1 MGRKDTCDGE
11 VLTFERLEEKYKN
24 VYQPDEVSHWWDH
37 NCAKVEEVA
46 KSDGDKTE
54 LDSIVCVDAL
64 EEMRKSEAS
73 DLDRALAQRMQRHK
87 SLESRQPSNSS
98 ELDGAVRVDANN
110 SVPNDD
116 AMEMMRKKRSRKVQT
131 LRLRQHSN
139 SSNLGADIKL
149 PGEEQEAQAEL
160 NKPEEEDADI
170 NNKKTHVEDEE
181 EVGNREIHVNV
192 TGGIAVNVVGAK
204 PSEVEENRKKKKR
217 SRQVAVRASDTSEEL
232 PGKESE

>member
-1 MGRKDTCDGE
+1 MMRKKRSRKVQTLRLRQHSDSSNLGADIKLPGE
-11 VLTFERLEEKYKN
+11 EQEAQAELNKPEEEDANNSGPK
-24 VYQPDEVSHWWDH
+24 D
-37 NCAKVEEVA
+37 
-46 KSDGDKTE
+46 
-54 LDSIVCVDAL
+54 DAL
-64 EEMRKSEAS
+64 EKSKSEAS
-73 DLDRALAQRMQRHK
+73 ELDSALAKRRQKHK

-98 ELDGAVRVDANN
+98 ELDGAVCVDANN

-116 AMEMMRKKRSRKVQT
+116 VMEMMRKKRSRKVQT